1 MATSK
6 KPTAKSLS
14 RSLPTP
20 VAGITDPREF
30 RKTNDAI
37 GLRVKEG
44 KLSLLTRKVF
54 NVMMYHAQQMK
65 ESGINAPIDT
75 PTSKKYFWIP
85 LSELARDAAY
95 DSKDTEFLKNQLE
108 ELQNVKL
115 LLENERQWISERLVS
130 SIQLVNPTG
139 LKKHSGQV
147 WFGYAFPP
155 EVHELVMAPGTYTK
169 LSIFYQGLLRSGAA
183 LALYE
188 VCRRYATNPSHLTLN
203 ASPEHWYGVLT
214 GSPVPEKEIPP
225 YKYFKRDVLKSA
237 IAEVNALTDITVE
250 LIEHKNGRRID
261 SIQFRVAPAIQPQL
275 ALPAAPIID
284 TELLEKLMRFGL
296 TQEAAIECLG
306 AFSDSKIRATTQFV
320 DARIAQKN
328 SAPLDSPAAYFR
340 WALREGRATER
351 VLSAKGGARSA
362 GAAHNEGDGSTVMEQ
377 FLAARA
383 EEAFEI
389 YNELDVNE
397 RANVFARFKEAQPP
411 SKMIKLDKGMTSV
424 TVRKQFGRWY
434 ADDLWPKITPEQLA
448 TFVERY
454 GVYPPK

>member
-6 KPTAKSLS
+6 KPAAKSTS
-14 RSLPTP
+14 RSLAAQ
-20 VAGITDPREF
+20 AGSVTDPREF

-54 NVMMYHAQQMK
+54 NVMMYHAQTLK
-65 ESGINAPIDT
+65 EPGVNAPIDT
-75 PTSKKYFWIP
+75 ATSKKYFWIP

-188 VCRRYATNPSHLTLN
+188 VCRRYATNPSRLTKI
-203 ASPEHWYGVLT
+203 APPEEWYGVLT

-225 YKYFKRDVLKSA
+225 YKYFKRDILKLA

-261 SIQFRVAPAIQPQL
+261 NIQFRVSPTMQPQL

-284 TELLEKLMRFGL
+284 TELLEKLMGFGF
-296 TQEAAIECLG
+296 TQEAAIDCLG
-306 AFSDSKIRATTQFV
+306 AHSDSKIRATAQFV
-320 DARIAQKN
+320 EARITQKN
-328 SAPLDSPAAYFR
+328 SAPLDSAAAYFR
-340 WALREGRATER
+340 WALKEGSATER
-351 VLSAKGGARSA
+351 VLNAKAGTRLVAPATNNGGA
-362 GAAHNEGDGSTVMEQ
+362 DGSTVMEQ
-377 FLAARA
+377 FWQR
-383 EEAFEI
+383 
-389 YNELDVNE
+389 
-397 RANVFARFKEAQPP
+397 
-411 SKMIKLDKGMTSV
+411 
-424 TVRKQFGRWY
+424 VRKKRSKF
-434 ADDLWPKITPEQLA
+434 ITSLIQPNAPVFLR
-448 TFVERY
+448 VLKMRN
-454 GVYPPK
+454 PPTR